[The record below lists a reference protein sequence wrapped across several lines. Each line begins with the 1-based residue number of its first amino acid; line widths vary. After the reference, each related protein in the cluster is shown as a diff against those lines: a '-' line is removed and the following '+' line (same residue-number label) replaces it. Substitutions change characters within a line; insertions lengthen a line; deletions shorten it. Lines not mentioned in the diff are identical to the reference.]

1 MLEPRLS
8 SPQSTFNAG
17 LEGYK
22 NGSQTMSN
30 ASRNLTNGHSRQ
42 EVNTAALD
50 LVSGSVQA
58 QASATVMSGADSM
71 LGTIIDTFA

>member
-8 SPQSTFNAG
+8 SQQSTFNAG

-22 NGSQTMSN
+22 NGSQTMN
-30 ASRNLTNGHSRQ
+30 DASRNLTNGHNRQ
-42 EVNTAALD
+42 KVNAAALD
-50 LVSGSVQA
+50 LVSGSMQA
-58 QASATVMSGADSM
+58 QASASVMSRADSM